1 MLIAAAVAA
10 ITIGIALFEA
20 PSLWRQRQ
28 RKEFW
33 TFSALLMI
41 GTMLAIARAL
51 HVPVWNPTDWIMFAF
66 RPVSEIVLGLF
77 K

>member
-10 ITIGIALFEA
+10 LSVGIALFEA
-20 PSLWRQRQ
+20 PSLWRQGQ

-33 TFSALLMI
+33 TFSALLII
-41 GTMLAIARAL
+41 GTILAIARAL
-51 HVPVWNPTDWIMFAF
+51 RIPIWNPTDWIMFAF
-66 RPVSEIVLGLF
+66 RPVSEFVLGLF